1 MGLLDFGVGDIVQGA
16 AKIIGLFVED
26 PTEKAKALAKLNEM
40 QHDELMAQLDMD
52 KSIAVSQSQTNTAE
66 ASSGNL
72 FVAGWRPMVG
82 WVCGAAYAYTFV
94 IQPFLTFI
102 LAAFGRT
109 VATPVLSMADLVPVL
124 FGMLGLGAMRSYDKK
139 NGVAK

>member
-1 MGLLDFGVGDIVQGA
+1 MGLLDFGVGDIVQSA

-40 QHDELMAQLDMD
+40 SHDEIMAQMDMD
-52 KSIAVSQSQTNTAE
+52 KSIAVAQAQTNTAE
-66 ASSGNL
+66 ASSGSI
-72 FVAGWRPMVG
+72 FVAGWRPFVG

-94 IQPFLTFI
+94 LQPFFVFI
-102 LAAFGRT
+102 LAAFGRN
-109 VATPVLSMADLVPVL
+109 VVPPALSMSDLVPVL
-124 FGMLGLGAMRSYDKK
+124 FGMLGLGAMRSWDKK